1 LELFLFYLYL
11 LVYGDKIIEIIKSHS
26 KILLYL
32 VILLIVIVAA
42 VFIID
47 YAYFPKP
54 PEDQLVVAISPFYL
68 IDEYVRWGFPR
79 DHGESFHFDGSPM
92 PHIIAYALIMY
103 VVDTPDGRPEKQ
115 VEFAKELKNRITEG
129 LPNMSEEAQTRWDTA
144 VKFYKDGGL
153 KPIVINYQL

>member
-1 LELFLFYLYL
+1 MYL

-68 IDEYVRWGFPR
+68 IDEYGQSGSDFNTANDFKEMLEAKKDLGIKVIMLDYSVRN
-79 DHGESFHFDGSPM
+79 
-92 PHIIAYALIMY
+92 
-103 VVDTPDGRPEKQ
+103 T
-115 VEFAKELKNRITEG
+115 VEGTI
-129 LPNMSEEAQTRWDTA
+129 
-144 VKFYKDGGL
+144 
-153 KPIVINYQL
+153 